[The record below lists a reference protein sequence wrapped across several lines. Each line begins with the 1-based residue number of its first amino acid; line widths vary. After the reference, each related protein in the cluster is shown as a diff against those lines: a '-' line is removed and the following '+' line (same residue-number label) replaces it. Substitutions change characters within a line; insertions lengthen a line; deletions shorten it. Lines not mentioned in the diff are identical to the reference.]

1 MIAISRRPTRR
12 LTAAFVAAALAASL
26 VAGVPWPASAEGGSG
41 FVGMV
46 NDYRTDS
53 GRAPVGWHAAIDAI
67 TNDRAQEM
75 AAAGEIGHDF
85 DALIDRFARDGICW
99 RGFGEI
105 VARNRDGDFA
115 SFGEQ
120 WWVSET
126 HHNVMLGDYTHAS
139 GSRVRDA
146 EGRWVGVMI
155 FVKLCGA
162 QDASGFSD
170 IASSKF
176 YQDILWLVEAEITA
190 GCSSTRFCPTG
201 LVTRGQMASFI
212 SRALDLPAT
221 SRDYFD
227 DDDGSTHES
236 NINRFAHE
244 DLTSG
249 CDSRRYCPNG
259 LVSRAQMATFLARA
273 LGLPAASRD
282 YFSDDDGSPH
292 EANINRVAAAG
303 ITGGCADGRFCP
315 DGIVTRGQMAAF
327 LHRAFGG

>member
-1 MIAISRRPTRR
+1 VAAVIA
-12 LTAAFVAAALAASL
+12 AAALAASL
-26 VAGVPWPASAEGGSG
+26 VPGMPPPASAEGGSG
-41 FVGMV
+41 FVEMV
-46 NDYRTDS
+46 NGYRADS
-53 GRAPVGWHAAIDAI
+53 GRAPVRWHAAIDAI
-67 TNDRAQEM
+67 TNDRAREM

-105 VARNRDGDFA
+105 VARNRDGDFG

-139 GSRVRDA
+139 GSKALDA
-146 EGRWVGVMI
+146 DGRWVGVMI
-155 FVKLCGA
+155 FVKLCGVD
-162 QDASGFSD
+162 DASGFSD
-170 IASSKF
+170 IGGSKF
-176 YQDILWLVEAEITA
+176 YPDILWLVEAEITA

-201 LVTRGQMASFI
+201 LVSRGQMASFI

-221 SRDYFD
+221 NRDYFD
-227 DDDGSTHES
+227 DDDGNKHES
-236 NINRFAHE
+236 NINRFAGD
-244 DLTSG
+244 DLTTG
-249 CDSRRYCPNG
+249 CETRRYCPSG

-273 LGLPAASRD
+273 LGLPATTRD
-282 YFSDDDGSPH
+282 YFDDDDGSPH

-303 ITGGCADGRFCP
+303 ITAGCGDGRFCP

-327 LHRAFGG
+327 LHRAFGD